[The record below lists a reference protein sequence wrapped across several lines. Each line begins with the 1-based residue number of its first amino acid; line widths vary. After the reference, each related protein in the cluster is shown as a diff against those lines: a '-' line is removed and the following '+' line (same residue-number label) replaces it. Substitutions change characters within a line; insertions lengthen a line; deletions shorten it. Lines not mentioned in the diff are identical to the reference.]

1 MRRGELYRVQKP
13 GANDPKRSRVFVI
26 VSRQTLVDSR
36 YSTVVCAPVFSR
48 RDGLSTQ
55 VDVGAQE
62 GLKHDSTIH
71 CDALVSL
78 DKSML
83 IDYVGSLSP
92 VRLTELQSALRIAL
106 TVE

>member
-1 MRRGELYRVQKP
+1 MRRGELYRVRKP
-13 GANDPKRSRVFVI
+13 GGNDPKCSRVFVI

-36 YSTVVCAPVFSR
+36 YSTMVCAPVFSR

-83 IDYVGSLSP
+83 TDYVGSLSP
-92 VRLTELQSALRIAL
+92 VRLAELQSALRIAL
-106 TVE
+106 GLE

>member
-1 MRRGELYRVQKP
+1 MRRGELYRVRKP

-26 VSRQTLVDSR
+26 VSRQTLIDSR

-83 IDYVGSLSP
+83 TDYVGSLSP
-92 VRLTELQSALRIAL
+92 VRLGELQSALRIAL
-106 TVE
+106 AVE

>member
-1 MRRGELYRVQKP
+1 MRRGELYRVRKP
-13 GANDPKRSRVFVI
+13 GGNDPKRSRVFVI

-36 YSTVVCAPVFSR
+36 YSTMVCAPVFSR

-83 IDYVGSLSP
+83 TDYVGSLSP
-92 VRLTELQSALRIAL
+92 VRLAELQSALRIAL
-106 TVE
+106 GLE